1 MHWGHRSSSR
11 QPCSVAEEGF
21 WEEVLCGQV
30 LAGSSRE
37 DSVQREQPEHRSGK
51 SKTSWGPGQGGEPG
65 GRPRGRKPE
74 LSAEQAQ
81 GLGLNPQ
88 SKGKPL
94 EADSQGVSHLLKGPG
109 PAWRAGQIAPTV
121 GEWSWDYRTSRLQGT
136 SEIS

>member
-1 MHWGHRSSSR
+1 MARCWQEAVGRTVGR
-11 QPCSVAEEGF
+11 GN
-21 WEEVLCGQV
+21 
-30 LAGSSRE
+30 
-37 DSVQREQPEHRSGK
+37 
-51 SKTSWGPGQGGEPG
+51 SWSTDLEKARRVGGLGRAGEPG
-65 GRPRGRKPE
+65 GRLRGRKPE
-74 LSAEQAQ
+74 MSAEQAQ